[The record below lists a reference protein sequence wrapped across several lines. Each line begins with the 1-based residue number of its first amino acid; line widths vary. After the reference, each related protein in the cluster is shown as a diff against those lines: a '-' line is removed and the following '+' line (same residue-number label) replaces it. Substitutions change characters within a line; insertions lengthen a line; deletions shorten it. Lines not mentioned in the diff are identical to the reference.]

1 MKAIAVTPGQ
11 KSSARLVEARRPK
24 ATGSEV
30 LVKVIRVGI
39 DGTDSEINDGLYGT
53 APDGENFLILGHE
66 SFGVVE
72 KAGPE
77 AGGLKKGDYVVATV
91 RRPCGACPACAGGE
105 SDMCSTGRF
114 KERGIMGLHGLMA
127 EYYKEVPE
135 FLVKVPAGFRE
146 VGVFLEPLS
155 IVEKAVAQLL
165 KIQERMPWSARTALV
180 LGAGSIGLLATMLL
194 RAKGISVCTVARSP
208 RGCLKAKIAEACGAV
223 YADINETSLAGL
235 RPGGAGFDFILEATG
250 SSAVAFEAIGALGT
264 NGVLCLTSITGGGN
278 TLSIP
283 ADKTNLE
290 LVLGNKL
297 VFGTVNSNRGHFQ
310 AGIESLGEFQRLWPG
325 LVRRMITRRCGMED
339 FKDALNRRRE
349 DIKTVLEIGAG
360 TGG

>member
-11 KSSARLVEARRPK
+11 KGSARLVETEKPVITA
-24 ATGSEV
+24 SEV
-30 LVKVIRVGI
+30 LVRVIRVGI

-53 APDGENFLILGHE
+53 APAGADFLILGHE

-72 KAGPE
+72 EAGPA
-77 AGGLKKGDYVVATV
+77 AGGFRKGDYVVATV
-91 RRPCGACPACAGGE
+91 RRPCGACQACAGGE
-105 SDMCSTGRF
+105 SDMCGTGGF

-135 FLVKVPAGFRE
+135 FLVKMPAEFRE
-146 VGVFLEPLS
+146 TGVFLEPLS
-155 IVEKAVAQLL
+155 IVEKAVSQVL
-165 KIQERMPWSARTALV
+165 KIQERMPWSARNALV

-194 RAKGISVCTVARSP
+194 RAKGIPVCTVARSP
-208 RGCLKAKIAEACGAV
+208 RGCLKAEIAEACGAV

-250 SSAVAFEAIGALGT
+250 SSAVAFDAIGVLGI
-264 NGVLCLTSITGGGN
+264 NGVLCLTSITGGGSTH
-278 TLSIP
+278 TLP

-290 LVLGNKL
+290 MVLGNKL
-297 VFGTVNSNRGHFQ
+297 VFGTVNSNRRHFQ
-310 AGIESLGEFQRLWPG
+310 AGIASLEEFERLWPG
-325 LVRRMITRRCGMED
+325 LVGRMITRRCGLAD

-349 DIKTVLEIGAG
+349 DIKTVLEIGGGAG
-360 TGG
+360 G